1 MNKFAF
7 VPVAAL
13 ALMTACSEIPTGL
26 PTSDN
31 TLLGRSSTDGSN
43 ASSSVFDL
51 AAPVITS
58 PANGTALTSKTVTLA
73 WTGAWNTNGTGSTFT
88 FGHFEIYVN
97 GDKLHET
104 KNNSHTFELPGDGP
118 WVLQVKAMAKEGT
131 GPSTLTHH
139 SQMSA
144 AVNVSL
150 AAEHSFA
157 VMITN
162 REGRGGDTQINVG
175 RNANTWNVEF
185 QLSHN
190 GAPVNCNAAP
200 ADLTAVAA
208 TLEYGA
214 TSATAKQVTCN
225 ADMESTGYGR
235 YTAQF
240 DNPAQRTAL
249 QGVVRFS
256 VEYDGMTYNAGSRA
270 LTSS

>member
-31 TLLGRSSTDGSN
+31 TLLGRSSTDGSK

-51 AAPVITS
+51 ATPEITS
-58 PANGTALTSKTVTLA
+58 PTDGAALTSRTVTLA
-73 WTGAWNTNGTGSTFT
+73 WNGEWNTNGTSFFT

-104 KNNSHTFELPGDGP
+104 RNNSHTFELPGDGP
-118 WVLQVKAMAKEGT
+118 WMLQVKVMAKEET
-131 GPSTLTHH
+131 GKATLTHH

-157 VMITN
+157 VMVTSQG
-162 REGRGGDTQINVG
+162 GRGGDTQINPEA
-175 RNANTWNVEF
+175 NAAKWNVEF
-185 QLSHN
+185 QLFHN
-190 GAPVNCNAAP
+190 GAPVNCAAAP

-208 TLEYGA
+208 TLEYDA
-214 TSATAKQVTCN
+214 TSAAAKQVTCN
-225 ADMESTGYGR
+225 ADVESTGYGR

-240 DNPAQRTAL
+240 DNPTQRKTL
-249 QGVVRFS
+249 QGLVQFS
-256 VEYDGMTYNAGSRA
+256 VTYDGVTYSAGSRA